1 MEATGEMHEL
11 LAGKLVKYVH
21 TVFVVNPRW
30 IHQYAKAIGQ
40 RGKTDRSDAALIAR
54 FIAAEAAN
62 LHSYQPPSREQ
73 HELRKLLL
81 RRYTVVKLRAATRQS
96 LGDQAR
102 EIVRQFDRILE
113 RIERRRAELL
123 NAAPDWR
130 ELAQR
135 LRTAPGIGPVVA
147 AHLVPVMTPFPL
159 PKAHAL

>member
-1 MEATGEMHEL
+1 MQEW
-11 LAGKLVKYVH
+11 LAGKRVKYGH

-62 LHSYQPPSREQ
+62 LHPYQPPSREQ

-81 RRYTVVKLRAATRQS
+81 RRYTVVKLSAATRQS

-113 RIERRRAELL
+113 RIARRSAELI
-123 NAAPDWR
+123 NAAPH
-130 ELAQR
+130 
-135 LRTAPGIGPVVA
+135 LRGLPQPPPAAPSR
-147 AHLVPVMTPFPL
+147 
-159 PKAHAL
+159 

>member
-1 MEATGEMHEL
+1 M
-11 LAGKLVKYVH
+11 
-21 TVFVVNPRW
+21 
-30 IHQYAKAIGQ
+30 
-40 RGKTDRSDAALIAR
+40 IAR
-54 FIAAEAAN
+54 FNAAEAAN

-113 RIERRRAELL
+113 RIERRIAELIK
-123 NAAPDWR
+123 AAPDWR

-147 AHLVPVMTPFPL
+147 AHLVQVLTRFPFPKADAFL
-159 PKAHAL
+159 AHTGLDPRPNASGPKHGQPRPDHPRE